1 MPESEKLEKFINL
14 IKTGDVKFIVGI
26 EKDGKRDFI
35 KSEFSAR
42 IIGSFYRASL
52 EEERP
57 EELPSKELPFP
68 ELWEQVSIK
77 ENTTGGQPKRGL
89 LFPDFR
95 EGMQG

>member
-35 KSEFSAR
+35 KSEFSACL
-42 IIGSFYRASL
+42 IGAFYRTSL
-52 EEERP
+52 KEERP

-68 ELWEQVSIK
+68 EFWEHASIK
-77 ENTTGGQPKRGL
+77 ENAPGELPEKGL
-89 LFPDFR
+89 LFPGFR

>member
-42 IIGSFYRASL
+42 LIGSFYRASL

-57 EELPSKELPFP
+57 EELPSMELPFP
-68 ELWEQVSIK
+68 ELWEQVSLK
-77 ENTTGGQPKRGL
+77 ENATGEPTKKGL
-89 LFPDFR
+89 LFPGFR
-95 EGMQG
+95 EVMQR